1 MKDPVDIRINSK
13 IEKKQRIL
21 DAAAILFS
29 KKQYHEVMVEDVAR
43 LASIAKGTV
52 YNYFSSK
59 EEIYFTI
66 IRERMDNLLVSL
78 EQKIKS
84 GSDSRNALRSFVI
97 HLYMFMMKYREFFL
111 IYSKETLNAENQICS
126 SISEMQDRLGKMLGK
141 IIDTGISNCIFRKI
155 NSGFA
160 ADLILG
166 SIYASV
172 NRGIEKN
179 YNDNEMIREREETF
193 NFIYEGMSNHSPES
207 PLKNKVIV
215 LTRTEE
221 QNRESSPLFKQA
233 GASVISFPAIK
244 IIPNN
249 EIKDIG
255 IYLKPQPD
263 YIVFTS
269 GNAVRIFSELLE
281 KSDIRIDRKITSV
294 AAVGTKTAEECILN
308 NLTPDI
314 IPSENSAAGL
324 IKYFS
329 DINIGGKKFFI
340 PRSTLGREE
349 FIKFLEEKKA
359 VPIPVDIYT
368 TTIPD
373 TVEISE
379 KLNAIF
385 NTEIDVIIFASPSA
399 VKNFLEL
406 TGVPG
411 EDLLKKVFVASIGS
425 TTSSEI
431 SEQGFKVDI
440 QPEIFTMEG
449 LRDSIIDFYKR
460 RNSDVKE

>member
-1 MKDPVDIRINSK
+1 MKDPVSVRTNTK

-21 DAAAILFS
+21 DAAAVLFS
-29 KKQYHEVMVEDVAR
+29 KKLYHEVMVEDVAR

-52 YNYFSSK
+52 YNYFGSK

-66 IRERMDNLLVSL
+66 IRERMDNLIISL

-84 GSDSRNALRSFVI
+84 GSGSRSALKSFVV

-126 SISEMQDRLGKMLGK
+126 SISEMQTRLGNMLK
-141 IIDTGISNCIFRKI
+141 DIIDTGIGNCIFRNI

-166 SIYASV
+166 CIYASV
-172 NRGIEKN
+172 NRGIQKN
-179 YNDNEMIREREETF
+179 YNDAEMIREREETF
-193 NFIYEGMSNHSPES
+193 NFIYEGMTNHPQES

-221 QNRESSPLFKQA
+221 QNRESALLFKQA

-249 EIKDIG
+249 DVNDIG
-255 IYLKPQPD
+255 VYLKPPPD

-281 KSDIRIDRKITSV
+281 KSDSRIDRKITAI

-324 IKYFS
+324 IKYFT
-329 DINIGGKKFFI
+329 DKNISGKKFLI
-340 PRSTLGREE
+340 PRSALGRDE
-349 FIKFLEEKKA
+349 FIKFLEEKNA
-359 VPIPVDIYT
+359 VPVPVDIYT
-368 TTIPD
+368 TAIPSAAE
-373 TVEISE
+373 TTE
-379 KLNAIF
+379 KLNQIF
-385 NTEIDVIIFASPSA
+385 NTDIDVIIFASPSA

-406 TGVPG
+406 AGVPG
-411 EDLLKKVFVASIGS
+411 EDLLKKVLVASIGT
-425 TTSSEI
+425 TTSAELSA
-431 SEQGFKVDI
+431 QGFNVDI
-440 QPEIFTMEG
+440 QPDVFSMEG

-460 RNSDVKE
+460 RNSDIKE